1 MMMSKQVSR
10 VVLSIALVW
19 AIYSAPRAQASVP
32 SGDGWKQLES
42 ENFIV
47 FSNLDDSATQEI
59 GLDLERLRAVLEE
72 IFPNA
77 TFESPLDTLIYIFRD
92 RETFEPY
99 ALPGGQS
106 GYFAPHKHA
115 NFAAVVGSNPSETL
129 PVVYRQYLQDVIN
142 NNVPQVPL
150 WFKYGLAE
158 IFSTFEAD
166 DSMAQV
172 ALAGKAA
179 DGLGLA
185 GTGRMSVD
193 QVLSTETVPAD
204 PEGMNAFVQGS
215 WALMHYLLVDGE
227 KRFDATRKF
236 VGELDNDPTSAITI
250 TEVLGVDAAILEA
263 SVAEYVQKSPIPHRE
278 IAVPASVPSSVS
290 LTPMAPELALFHLG
304 DLLIH
309 VDPDRGA
316 DAEEHFRASLDLSP
330 DFAPSIA
337 GLGLVSEQAGDL
349 ASAETHYLRALEEY
363 PDAFRLQ
370 VLFGEVELELL
381 GKRRPQTA
389 EEQER
394 LDQSI
399 AAFKKSVEL
408 RPSYGEGWALL
419 GYAYNL
425 EARPSPDA
433 VATLE
438 KAYEMLPG
446 RGDVA
451 YNLLLGYARAGKRQE
466 AIDLVA
472 TAEARGV
479 SEERLAPARQ
489 TLLQLDFQYAVALAR
504 EKKFDEAVPLLE
516 KVITESGNDAMK
528 QQAADL
534 LKQIKP

>member
-1 MMMSKQVSR
+1 MTSSR
-10 VVLSIALVW
+10 LAG
-19 AIYSAPRAQASVP
+19 ASVP

-47 FSNLDDSATQEI
+47 FSNLTDAATQEI

-77 TFESPLDTLIYIFRD
+77 SFESPLDTLIYIFRD

-115 NFAAVVGSNPSETL
+115 NFAAVVGSHPDETL
-129 PVVYRQYLQDVIN
+129 PVVYRQYLHDVVN

-150 WFKYGLAE
+150 WFKHGLAE
-158 IFSTFEAD
+158 IFSTFQAD
-166 DSMAQV
+166 DSVAQV
-172 ALAGKAA
+172 AVAGTAA

-185 GTGRMSVD
+185 GADRMPVGE
-193 QVLSTETVPAD
+193 VLSLETLPTD
-204 PEGMNAFVQGS
+204 GEGMSAFVQGS
-215 WALMHYLLVDGE
+215 WALMHYLLVDDE
-227 KRFDATRKF
+227 ERFEATRRF
-236 VGELDNDPTSAITI
+236 VGELDADPTSSIAI
-250 TEVLGVDAAILEA
+250 TEVLGVDSSALEA
-263 SVAEYVQKSPIPHRE
+263 SLEEYLQQTPLPHRE
-278 IAVPASVPSSVS
+278 MAVPASVPKNVS
-290 LTPMAPELALFHLG
+290 LTPMQPHLALFHLG

-309 VDPDRGA
+309 VNPDRGT
-316 DAEEHFRASLDLSP
+316 DAEAHFRSSLELSP
-330 DFAPSIA
+330 GFAPSIA
-337 GLGLVSEQAGDL
+337 GLGLVSEKLGDL
-349 ASAETHYLRALEEY
+349 TTAEKYYSQALAEL

-370 VLFGEVELELL
+370 VLFGEVELGLL
-381 GKRRPQTA
+381 GKRRPQTS
-389 EEQER
+389 EEQQR

-399 AAFKKSVEL
+399 GAFEKSVEL
-408 RPSYGEGWALL
+408 RPGYGEGWALL

-425 EARPSPDA
+425 EAKPSPEA

-451 YNLLLGYARAGKRQE
+451 YNLLLGYARAGRRQE

-504 EKKFDEAVPLLE
+504 EKKYDEAAVLLE
-516 KVITESGNDAMK
+516 KVQAEATNDSMR
-528 QQAADL
+528 QQAGDL
-534 LKQIKP
+534 LKQIRPR